1 MNGVDKKYFDELTK
15 DRRDSADIL
24 EKPSMQGVK
33 KSVVEKYSDQA
44 HFIYELLQNADDAKA
59 TSARFVLLEDKLLFA
74 HNGSRHFSITNPAQ
88 EDIDTSNGTLGDIN
102 AITSIANSNK
112 TESSIGKFGV
122 GFKAVFQYTSTP
134 YIYDDN
140 CSFKIDRFIVPVQLS
155 EDHPDRNKG
164 ETLFVFPFNH
174 NDRGQ
179 EQAYKEIL
187 NKLKNL
193 TYPILFLSNLKDVS
207 FECGNLFGLYGK
219 DILEEYTVDEY
230 TDAELLKLSHN
241 NGDDIVE
248 EYLWLYSRVDEE
260 KRRYCVGFF
269 TDEDFHLVPKK
280 KPAFC
285 FFPTK
290 EETNLNFIIHAP
302 FLLTDSREGIRAGE
316 NHNEAMVELLSELSA
331 NALFHLKYIGR
342 KKGIRII
349 DDTILDIIPWNRN
362 DFSDLDDMDKI
373 SFLPFFYAIKSL
385 FKEEKIIPTQ
395 TGYTYANHAYWAFVP
410 QIAEVFSNEQLS
422 DIVEDSD
429 AQWAFASLS
438 RESEQRSTRAKS
450 DYIDDITCTF
460 LDENI
465 VINGRQR
472 SFTYGEDFV
481 RVKGIDKK
489 FIESQDIEWLHK
501 FYKWISESKQR
512 INLIPKKA
520 IFLDSNCK
528 AVALRDGRGDNI
540 LFLPVD
546 GITKYTTV
554 NEELLKNPDTRAF
567 LKELGIKE
575 PDRRDLINL
584 IIAQYE
590 KGEDNLDHTE
600 NFKKFFAYYLS
611 CPQESIDEYIDD
623 LAGCKFIKATS
634 AKNGTGYYYPDEVYY
649 PSKELIK
656 YFETKIST
664 KFLLIQ
670 DYYKIVADKQRDKLE
685 EFFNRLGVN
694 TSTTYKKR
702 DLDSYTARKY
712 DLPHPTNNGEIR
724 WEENYI
730 DGLLEIIEDIEE
742 SQSKEKSI
750 LLWNQMLAVIEKYSS
765 YYYSSSINPV
775 IFQGKCHYSYHG
787 AKYQT
792 FKSICSIKLK
802 NANWLFNDNDEL
814 CKPEDVFVEHLS
826 DDYNLTSIYAQ
837 AFVKYLGIEDEASQ
851 DDISNLDRLSEKQM
865 NIFQMGELCKNSGY
879 TMEQLQQLIEADQ
892 IKKNTQ
898 VEHIQRTVTPEPSQ
912 FGNIEEPFGEE
923 YIDYPEEETTS
934 TDKSAPS
941 KRKVSKTERRI
952 LDKVLIIEE
961 PTEIPSIVDE
971 IDDGDSDY
979 YSPKT
984 VDYSKK
990 IAKEEEKAAARIG
1003 IIQHLEEL
1011 REIVKNSKRY
1021 SYKWFKAL
1029 LELESMNS
1037 AESNFGN
1044 REMSI
1049 SFSKVEKDL
1058 EGKRTLI
1065 LKHPSSHIPQFVE
1078 ELADIPLELKYD
1090 GQSKKI
1096 TIEAA
1101 SVKSYTLKIKV
1112 KAGTNIDEL
1121 NLSEVKE
1128 ATINAQSPAFLLEE
1142 LRKAF
1147 NALDY
1152 EDDFDMK
1159 ENLPENIKFIFGPP
1173 GTGKTTY
1180 LANETII
1187 PMMEKNDKCKVL
1199 ILAPTNKAADVL
1211 VSRIM
1216 ENEATSVDWLV
1227 RFGGTNDEKI
1237 EELGVLKDKTFDI
1250 RKMEKCVVATTIA
1263 RFPYDFFMP
1272 DSERIFLN
1280 GIKWDYI
1287 VIDEASMIPIANIV
1301 YPLFKKTP
1309 NQFIVAG
1316 DPFQI
1321 EPIASVDI
1329 WKDENIYTMVELNS
1343 FINPTTKP
1351 HDFEVK
1357 LLTKQYRSI
1366 PSVGN
1371 VFSRLTYGGILEHNR
1386 TEDSQRKLNI
1396 EDVIDIGTLNI
1407 IKFPVSKYESIY
1419 RAKRLNNSSYQVY
1432 SALFTYEFV
1441 SYLSKLI
1448 ASKNSEQFKIGVIAP
1463 YKAQTGLIDKLL
1475 SSANLPD
1482 TIDVQVD
1489 TVHSFQG
1496 DECDIIISVFNTPPT
1511 ISTRKDMFLNKKNL
1525 VNVSISRARDYLF
1538 VIMPDDD
1545 TENVNNLRL
1554 IKRLEQLCKD
1564 TTVWEEFDT
1573 HSLET
1578 AMFGDE
1584 LYLEKNSFS
1593 TSHQSVNVY
1602 GLPESKYEIRS
1613 EDNAVDIQVHKQ
1625 VTDKEEIE
1633 YAPPKKRVA
1642 KGNTVLVKDIATD
1655 KTTKFLLKPIEEGED
1670 IPKVAKMFLGAVVG
1684 DVITIMGKSYEV
1696 LEII

>member
-1 MNGVDKKYFDELTK
+1 MNEVERKYFAELTK
-15 DRRDSADIL
+15 DRKDSADTL

-59 TSARFVLLEDKLLFA
+59 TSARFVLHNDELIFA
-74 HNGSRHFSITNPAQ
+74 HNGTRKFSITNPENEGA
-88 EDIDTSNGTLGDIN
+88 DSKNGKLGDIN

-140 CSFKIDRFIVPVQLS
+140 CSFKIDRFIVPVQLN
-155 EDHPDRNKG
+155 EDHPNRNSG

-174 NDRGQ
+174 NDRNE
-179 EQAYKEIL
+179 EQAYEEIL

-207 FECGNLFGLYGK
+207 FECGNTFGLYGK
-219 DILEEYTVDEY
+219 EQLEYHTVDEN
-230 TDAELLKLSHN
+230 TQVELLKLSHN

-248 EYLWLYSRVDEE
+248 ENLWLFSRTDEE
-260 KRRYCVGFF
+260 KRTYCVGFF
-269 TDEDFHLVPKK
+269 TDEEFHLVPKK
-280 KPAFC
+280 KTAFC

-290 EETNLNFIIHAP
+290 EVTNLNFIIHAP
-302 FLLTDSREGIRAGE
+302 FLLTDSREGIHAGE
-316 NHNEAMVELLSELSA
+316 SHNEAMIELLSELSA
-331 NALFHLKYIGR
+331 DALLHLKYVG
-342 KKGIRII
+342 KGKNIKII
-349 DDTILDIIPWNRN
+349 DDTILDIIPWNKS
-362 DFSDLDDMDKI
+362 DFSATDDMDRI
-373 SFLPFFYAIKSL
+373 SFMPFYDAIKNL
-385 FKEEKIIPTQ
+385 FEEEKIIPTQ
-395 TGYTYANHAYWAFVP
+395 NGYAYANHAYWAFVP
-410 QIAEVFSNEQLS
+410 QISELFSTEQLV
-422 DIVEDSD
+422 DIVEDPE
-429 AQWAFASLS
+429 AQWAFTSLS
-438 RESEQRSTRAKS
+438 RESEQRSTKAKS
-450 DYIDDITCTF
+450 DYIDNITCTF

-472 SFTYGEDFV
+472 SFNYGSDFV
-481 RVKGIDKK
+481 KVKGIDKD
-489 FIESQDIEWLHK
+489 FIEAQDISWLHK
-501 FYKWISESKQR
+501 FYKWISEAKSR
-512 INLIPKKA
+512 INLIPKKP
-520 IFLDSNCK
+520 IFLDKNGN
-528 AVALRDGRGDNI
+528 AVALRDNKGDII

-546 GITKYTTV
+546 GVTSYTTI
-554 NEELLKNPDTRAF
+554 NEELLKNHDTKSF

-584 IIAQYE
+584 IIAQYDE
-590 KGEDNLDHTE
+590 GENNLDHTE

-611 CPQESIDEYIDD
+611 CPQSEIDGYIDD
-623 LAGCKFIKATS
+623 LSGCKFVKAIS
-634 AKNGTGYYYPDEVYY
+634 AKTGVGYYYPDEVYY
-649 PSKELIK
+649 PSPELRE
-656 YFETKIST
+656 YFETKINA
-664 KFLLIQ
+664 KFVLLNEYMSLVSS
-670 DYYKIVADKQRDKLE
+670 DEKNKLE
-685 EFFNRLGVN
+685 DFFEAIGVN
-694 TSTTYKKR
+694 TSVVYRKR
-702 DLDSYTARKY
+702 ELYEEDVRKHN
-712 DLPHPTNNGEIR
+712 LPCPTHRKIR

-730 DGLLEIIEDIEE
+730 DGLLEIIEEIEDTC
-742 SQSKEKSI
+742 SKEKSV
-750 LLWNQMLAVIEKYSS
+750 LLWAQMLHLFEKYPL
-765 YYYSSSINPV
+765 YGRSIDPEV
-775 IFQGKCHYSYHG
+775 FAGRCHYTYYG
-787 AKYQT
+787 DKVQR
-792 FKSICSIKLK
+792 FESICSRKLK
-802 NANWLFNDNDEL
+802 NAAWLFNKNDEICSPKDL
-814 CKPEDVFVEHLS
+814 FVEHLS
-826 DDYNLTSIYAQ
+826 DEYDTESVYAQ
-837 AFVKYLGIEDEASQ
+837 AFIKFLEIEDEASQ
-851 DDISNLDRLSEKQM
+851 DDVKNLENLSEKQM
-865 NIFQMGELCKNSGY
+865 NIFQIGELCKDNGY
-879 TMEQLQQLIEADQ
+879 SFEEIQRLITADM
-892 IKKNTQ
+892 IKRNTQ
-898 VEHIQRTVTPEPSQ
+898 VERTPANTTDYFSNPSADDFDDTEEFVEDTTDEATTTNKTTP
-912 FGNIEEPFGEE
+912 
-923 YIDYPEEETTS
+923 T
-934 TDKSAPS
+934 
-941 KRKVSKTERRI
+941 KRKVSKTEKRI
-952 LDKVLIIEE
+952 LDKVSTVEE
-961 PTEIPSIVDE
+961 PMKIPSVVDE
-971 IDDGDSDY
+971 EEECDADD
-979 YSPKT
+979 YSPKS
-984 VDYSKK
+984 VNYSKK
-990 IAKEEEKAAARIG
+990 IAKEEEKAAARIS
-1003 IIQHLEEL
+1003 IIQHLEDL
-1011 REIVKNSKRY
+1011 REIVSKSKRY

-1044 REMSI
+1044 REISI
-1049 SFSKVEKDL
+1049 SFGKVEKDP

-1090 GQSKKI
+1090 GQSKKV

-1112 KAGTNIDEL
+1112 KSGTNINEL

-1147 NALDY
+1147 NALEY

-1180 LANETII
+1180 LSNETII
-1187 PMMEKNDKCKVL
+1187 PMMQQNDKCKVL
-1199 ILAPTNKAADVL
+1199 VLAPTNKAADVL

-1216 ENEATSVDWLV
+1216 ENEATSADWLV
-1227 RFGGTNDEKI
+1227 RFGVTNDENI
-1237 EELGVLKDKTFDI
+1237 EESGVFKEKTFDI
-1250 RKMEKCVVATTIA
+1250 RSMEKCVVATTIA
-1263 RFPYDFFMP
+1263 RFPYDFFMT
-1272 DSERIFLN
+1272 DSERIYLN

-1309 NQFIVAG
+1309 KQFIIAG

-1329 WKDENIYTMVELNS
+1329 WKDENIYTMVELKS

-1396 EDVIDIGTLNI
+1396 EDVIDIGTLNV

-1441 SYLSKLI
+1441 CYLSRLI
-1448 ASKNSEQFKIGVIAP
+1448 ASKNSESFKIGVIAP

-1475 SSANLPD
+1475 ASANLPK

-1545 TENVNNLRL
+1545 TENVNNLQL
-1554 IKRLEQLCKD
+1554 IKRLEYLCKD
-1564 TTVWEEFDT
+1564 TTVCKEFDT
-1573 HSLET
+1573 HSLEV

-1602 GLPESKYEIRS
+1602 GLPESKYEVRS

-1625 VTDKEEIE
+1625 AVENEEEIE

-1642 KGNTVLVKDIATD
+1642 KGNMVKVKELSTD
-1655 KTTKFLLKPIEEGED
+1655 AIKTYSVKPIKEGED
-1670 IPKVAKMFLGAVVG
+1670 IPRIAKMFLGSTIG
-1684 DVITIMGKSYEV
+1684 DVITIMGKQYEV
-1696 LEII
+1696 IEII